1 MFENERPC
9 KGSASFL
16 PMKMTWIGEISDI
29 KECMKEMAEHFR
41 GNVEY
46 GLEIASF
53 GYPRIVLSP
62 SSLYIPTL

>member
-1 MFENERPC
+1 MSARV

-29 KECMKEMAEHFR
+29 KECMKEMAEHFQ

-46 GLEIASF
+46 RLERA
-53 GYPRIVLSP
+53 
-62 SSLYIPTL
+62 